1 MRAVSMKLDEYFS
14 VNHKG
19 LVWLKSER
27 NGWQFGEQGL
37 IEAIVAKLRKRFVL
51 FGVAIEIGAGDGE
64 SLPLT
69 CERLIG
75 EGWHVIAY
83 EADEKSRETLRKKH
97 PDIEVRGAYRFGS
110 VDPCSVLLI
119 DIDGADSIAMSS
131 ALATCQPSLVVVEHY
146 DKAGPYVTA
155 GAESFDEPVPE
166 WLLGMTLGVP
176 KHKNFVIQSQSEHLD
191 EIANSHGYSPVCHTR
206 VNSFYVPK
214 IALQELF
221 YV

>member
-1 MRAVSMKLDEYFS
+1 MELDEYFN
-14 VNHKG
+14 VNHKD
-19 LVWLKSER
+19 LAWLKSER

-37 IEAIVAKLRKRFVL
+37 IDAIVAKLRKRFVL
-51 FGVAIEIGAGDGE
+51 FGVAVEIGAGDGE

-83 EADEKSRETLRKKH
+83 EADDTSRGKLQKKYA
-97 PDIEVRGAYRFGS
+97 DIDVRGKYRFGS
-110 VDPCSVLLI
+110 VDPCSVLII
-119 DIDGADSIAMSS
+119 DIDGADSIAMGS

-146 DKAGPYVTA
+146 DKAGPYVTS
-155 GAESFDEPVPE
+155 GVDSFDEPVPE
-166 WLLGMTLGVP
+166 WLLGMPLGVP

-191 EIANSHGYSPVCHTR
+191 EIANSHGYAPVCQTR

-221 YV
+221 HV